1 MSLATNPE
9 PHPGVHRLKL
19 PLAGSPLKYVNAYL
33 LAAPQGYLLIDTGW
47 NTPDCRSSLLQ
58 QLDGLGIRPER
69 IGRVVI
75 THAHIDHYGLAAG
88 VLTAPDSR
96 LLMHALEAD
105 VAHLRYGDTAHYL
118 QRTQALLRA
127 AGAERAMIADGG
139 RQADRFAHL
148 VDRAAPDILL
158 QGGETLQHGDF
169 SLEVIW
175 TPGHSPG
182 HICLYEPTRKLFFSG
197 DHLLP
202 GITPTIGRYPRSGDN
217 PLGDYIASV
226 RRLRSL
232 NVALM
237 LPGHGPPMTGFRSR
251 IDQVLS
257 QHERRTGELLQRMA
271 ACAEPLTAYDLARI
285 MPWSAKLRPIAF
297 EEMAPFD
304 QRLAVASVSA
314 HLAALVHEG
323 RLIQQTHGGVH
334 RYQPVRSEG

>member
-1 MSLATNPE
+1 MTLATNPE

-47 NTPDCRSSLLQ
+47 NTPDCRASLQ
-58 QLDGLGIRPER
+58 EQLKALGVRPER

-75 THAHIDHYGLAAG
+75 THAHIDHYGLAAA
-88 VLTAPDSR
+88 VLAAPDSR
-96 LLMHALEAD
+96 LLMHALEAE
-105 VAHLRYGDTAHYL
+105 VALLRYGNTDDYL
-118 QRTQALLRA
+118 QQTRALLRA
-127 AGAERAMIADGG
+127 AGADPEMIANAG
-139 RQADRFAHL
+139 RQVDRFAHL
-148 VDRAAPDILL
+148 VDRAMPHILL
-158 QGGETLQHGDF
+158 QGGETLHHGDF

-197 DHLLP
+197 DHVLP

-226 RRLRSL
+226 RRLQSL
-232 NVALM
+232 DVALM
-237 LPGHGPPMTGFRSR
+237 LPAHGPPMTGFRSR
-251 IDQVLS
+251 IAQVLT
-257 QHERRTGELLQRMA
+257 QHERRTGEMLQRMA
-271 ACAEPLTAYDLARI
+271 AHSRPLTAYALARI

-297 EEMAPFD
+297 EEMGPFD

-314 HLAALVHEG
+314 HLAALVYEG
-323 RLIQQTHGGVH
+323 RLIQRTHNGVH
-334 RYQPVRSEG
+334 RYQPAWREG